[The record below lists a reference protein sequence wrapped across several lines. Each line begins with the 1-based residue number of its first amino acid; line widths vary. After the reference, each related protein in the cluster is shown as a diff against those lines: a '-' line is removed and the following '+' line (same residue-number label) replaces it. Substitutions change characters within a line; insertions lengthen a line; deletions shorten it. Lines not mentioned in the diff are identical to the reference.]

1 MDGEVMLP
9 RYAEDLHIK
18 DLESEGYETRFLRNG
33 EFITGDKIFTEKAPD
48 GTLYWDMLRGKEGF
62 FGNTLGEIKEA
73 LDHYKSEG
81 KISEDITMGIM
92 VRRNPRTRPND
103 FALMSLKGFLQEAYG
118 NSVAVNSL
126 DVANVME
133 GDYDFDK
140 ADFFF
145 SHRKICGIMFK
156 ELLSFLFRV
165 LTLLVIW
172 KTYLG
177 ILVWEPEKL
186 KRINMKFQL

>member
-1 MDGEVMLP
+1 MIKFMLSSVSN
-9 RYAEDLHIK
+9 Y
-18 DLESEGYETRFLRNG
+18 
-33 EFITGDKIFTEKAPD
+33 
-48 GTLYWDMLRGKEGF
+48 KEGF

-103 FALMSLKGFLQEAYG
+103 FALMSLKGFLDEEYG
-118 NSVAVNSL
+118 NSIAINSL

-145 SHRKICGIMFK
+145 SHRNN
-156 ELLSFLFRV
+156 SRH
-165 LTLLVIW
+165 
-172 KTYLG
+172 
-177 ILVWEPEKL
+177 
-186 KRINMKFQL
+186 INFIKSS